1 MQVQLQLMHNQ
12 QCTNTNTNPKP
23 PGMDEKA
30 EEGGGKRVPCSVDA
44 LWILRGCSV
53 NGL

>member
-30 EEGGGKRVPCSVDA
+30 IKEGREMVPWSVDA
-44 LWILRGCSV
+44 LWMLCEWSV
-53 NGL
+53 I